1 MCAPAIARLR
11 TMWVSAM
18 CSREDR
24 GLRNVVGVICPKCQ
38 NAMRTVDRQGIH
50 IDQCDSCRG
59 IFLDRGELESI
70 LNAEQQY
77 SAAAAPPPYQGD
89 PRRAGPPPPA
99 GGYYPDSP
107 KGYGRGGYPDSPK
120 GYGRG
125 SYPDS
130 PKGYG
135 GHGGHGGHGYGHRR
149 RKSFLE
155 QLFD

>member
-1 MCAPAIARLR
+1 MCGRRRRDLR
-11 TMWVSAM
+11 SLA
-18 CSREDR
+18 C
-24 GLRNVVGVICPKCQ
+24 VICPKCQ
-38 NAMRTVDRQGIH
+38 NTMRTVDRQGIH
-50 IDQCDSCRG
+50 IDQCDGCRG
-59 IFLDRGELESI
+59 IFLDRGELETM
-70 LNAEQQY
+70 LTAEQQY
-77 SAAAAPPPYQGD
+77 AAAAAPPPYQGD
-89 PRRAGPPPPA
+89 TRRAPAPPPG

-107 KGYGRGGYPDSPK
+107 R

-135 GHGGHGGHGYGHRR
+135 HGGYPDSPRGHSPGGHGGHGGHRR